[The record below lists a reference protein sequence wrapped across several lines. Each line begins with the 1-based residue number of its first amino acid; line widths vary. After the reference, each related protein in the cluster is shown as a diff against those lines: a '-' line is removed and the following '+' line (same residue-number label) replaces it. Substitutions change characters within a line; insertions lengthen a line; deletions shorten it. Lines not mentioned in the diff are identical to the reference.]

1 MHRYPTFILT
11 VLLLCITVPA
21 SWAQQDVNR
30 ARLAAAGGAWIGTAD
45 VLVVYDSTSVDV
57 QESGLSYVHMHKLT
71 KVLTAKGAMSLRTVV
86 FDYDPLS
93 AAVELLLVRIYRADG
108 SVEVVGADR
117 VHDYPAPAR
126 AIYWGARQKLVD
138 IGRLEVGDAVET
150 VAFRKGFTYA
160 LLGSEE
166 DDSRF
171 VPPMRGHFY
180 DIVEF
185 WSAVPVAEK
194 VYRVFMP
201 ADKPLQYEVY
211 NGEVASYIHFHP
223 QHQHRVKVAVNPTA
237 AQALTSEDALHPTS
251 GMVTRPGKVT
261 YCWYKRNITPLR
273 RESDMVDP
281 SDVAPKLLLST
292 SPDWYAKA
300 VWFHGVNEDFGSFA
314 VTPEVQA
321 QTDKLLHGVSGEQE
335 KIAVLNHW
343 VAEEIRYSGISMGQG
358 EGYTLHTGQMT
369 YLDRCGV
376 CKDKAGMLVTML
388 RAAGFE
394 SYPAMTMAGSRI
406 DRIPADQFNHS
417 VAAVK
422 LSTGEWMLLD
432 PTWIPGVREMW
443 SSAEQ
448 QQEFLLGIP
457 GGADVMSTP
466 VSPAENHYWKAV
478 NHATLAEDG
487 SLEGT
492 VTIEAEGQS
501 DSMLR
506 RAFARS
512 YRSSWEDQF
521 TTLFLRKFPQATVG
535 VSAMTRIE
543 DLSVPFSITLTY
555 RIPAYATIDG
565 KKVLLRS
572 LLLDTPFDDS
582 FNAAE
587 LGIAT
592 ALEKRDYGF
601 RTRCSKLVRL
611 DETITLPASLRAE
624 RLPDRV
630 QHIAAP
636 ASFIAAVTMEG
647 NALSISAEHRLEKRL
662 YEAAEWPAFRAALLA
677 RKELSSTPI
686 ILSR

>member
-1 MHRYPTFILT
+1 MEIGFGSGLNMPAYPPEVHLVYAVEPALT
-11 VLLLCITVPA
+11 A
-21 SWAQQDVNR
+21 R
-30 ARLAAAGGAWIGTAD
+30 RLAEERIAESHVRVEHVALRGESIPLEDNSCDGALSTFTLCTIPDVGAALAEVRRVLRPGGRFHF
-45 VLVVYDSTSVDV
+45 L
-57 QESGLSYVHMHKLT
+57 EHGLSPDPSVANWQRRL
-71 KVLTAKGAMSLRTVV
+71 
-86 FDYDPLS
+86 DPLQKR
-93 AAVELLLVRIYRADG
+93 LADG
-108 SVEVVGADR
+108 CHLTRD
-117 VHDYPAPAR
+117 
-126 AIYWGARQKLVD
+126 
-138 IGRLEVGDAVET
+138 T
-150 VAFRKGFTYA
+150 
-160 LLGSEE
+160 
-166 DDSRF
+166 
-171 VPPMRGHFY
+171 
-180 DIVEF
+180 
-185 WSAVPVAEK
+185 
-194 VYRVFMP
+194 
-201 ADKPLQYEVY
+201 
-211 NGEVASYIHFHP
+211 
-223 QHQHRVKVAVNPTA
+223 PT
-237 AQALTSEDALHPTS
+237 P
-251 GMVTRPGKVT
+251 
-261 YCWYKRNITPLR
+261 
-273 RESDMVDP
+273 
-281 SDVAPKLLLST
+281 
-292 SPDWYAKA
+292 
-300 VWFHGVNEDFGSFA
+300 
-314 VTPEVQA
+314 
-321 QTDKLLHGVSGEQE
+321 
-335 KIAVLNHW
+335 
-343 VAEEIRYSGISMGQG
+343 
-358 EGYTLHTGQMT
+358 
-369 YLDRCGV
+369 
-376 CKDKAGMLVTML
+376 L

-512 YRSSWEDQF
+512 HRSSWEDQF